1 MGFNSAFKGLNNI
14 QKLKNFK
21 QMLEMRHA
29 ITTIAR
35 ISKRNT
41 PNIDG
46 TIILQLLLNVAKT
59 MAGSCKRGNE
69 SSLFYKRRRI
79 SSLDK

>member
-1 MGFNSAFKGLNNI
+1 M

-29 ITTIAR
+29 ITSIAR
-35 ISKRNT
+35 ISKRHT

-46 TIILQLLLNVAKT
+46 TIILQLTLNVAKT
-59 MAGSCKRGNE
+59 VQWPVLVNAGTNHRFSIKDGE
-69 SSLFYKRRRI
+69 FHH
-79 SSLDK
+79 